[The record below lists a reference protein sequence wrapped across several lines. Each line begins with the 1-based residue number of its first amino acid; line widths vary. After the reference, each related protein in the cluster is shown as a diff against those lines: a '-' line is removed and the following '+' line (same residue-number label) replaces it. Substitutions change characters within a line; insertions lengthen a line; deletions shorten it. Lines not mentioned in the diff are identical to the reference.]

1 EYLLGLEGFAAS
13 TPEAAGQIPAALLE
27 EVFALNEQLDEVRGL
42 RASGAPR
49 DQLTQRLDRARER
62 IEQKRADHER
72 HVEQL
77 CAQWDAFVDARA
89 GQESR
94 REILE
99 ALRDRM
105 LERNYINNL
114 LAAIERELLADA

>member
-1 EYLLGLEGFAAS
+1 YFYNSPPAERRASVERSSYLNDAYRTLRNPVARAEYLLGLEGFAAS

-77 CAQWDAFVDARA
+77 CAQWD
-89 GQESR
+89 
-94 REILE
+94 
-99 ALRDRM
+99 
-105 LERNYINNL
+105 
-114 LAAIERELLADA
+114 